1 MRSAGHHHRLRLRGA
16 GYFRR
21 LGPGLV
27 TGAADDD
34 PSGIGTYSQAGA
46 GFGFAL
52 LWTAPVMAPLAA
64 AVQEATGRLGLV
76 TGKGLA
82 TNVREHFSRP
92 VLHAA
97 VALVAVANIF
107 NIGADLGSMAAALR
121 LLVPVPPVLGVVLVA
136 AVVLALELFVS
147 YARYALLLRWLVLSL
162 LTYVGVLAV
171 VTVDWPAVLRAT
183 VLPTLR
189 LDRPYLAALVALF
202 GTTISPYL
210 FFWQA
215 GEEVEEET
223 KAGAGDAAAFLDS
236 GHVRAMR
243 GDVVGGMASAV
254 GVAFAIMVATAVTL
268 HPKGITTITTA
279 EQAAPARRPGAG
291 PAAARRCPR
300 GIRGPAFRAV
310 PVLAGSTGYAVAE
323 SLGRPDGLNRPLRQ
337 APLFYGTV
345 VLAVLVGIGIDFVG
359 VNPIRALYWSAILNG
374 VTAPPLI
381 LLLFLLTSRRD
392 VMGEWRSGPWS
403 RVLVAGTAL
412 TMTALPVAYL
422 LA

>member
-1 MRSAGHHHRLRLRGA
+1 
-16 GYFRR
+16 
-21 LGPGLV
+21 
-27 TGAADDD
+27 
-34 PSGIGTYSQAGA
+34 
-46 GFGFAL
+46 
-52 LWTAPVMAPLAA
+52 
-64 AVQEATGRLGLV
+64 
-76 TGKGLA
+76 
-82 TNVREHFSRP
+82 
-92 VLHAA
+92 
-97 VALVAVANIF
+97 
-107 NIGADLGSMAAALR
+107 
-121 LLVPVPPVLGVVLVA
+121 
-136 AVVLALELFVS
+136 
-147 YARYALLLRWLVLSL
+147 
-162 LTYVGVLAV
+162 
-171 VTVDWPAVLRAT
+171 
-183 VLPTLR
+183 
-189 LDRPYLAALVALF
+189 
-202 GTTISPYL
+202 
-210 FFWQA
+210 
-215 GEEVEEET
+215 
-223 KAGAGDAAAFLDS
+223 
-236 GHVRAMR
+236 
-243 GDVVGGMASAV
+243 MASAV

-279 EQAAPARRPGAG
+279 EQAARALRPVAG
-291 PAAARRCPR
+291 NAAALLFTL
-300 GIRGPAFRAV
+300 GILGTGFLAV